1 VCLVYV
7 SPIWLTCFAVPPSV
21 YGMVKMH
28 KARVMKKLQ
37 KERDD
42 MLLQAGVDPAAE
54 PDVPSESLGAP
65 PPDGV

>member
-1 VCLVYV
+1 
-7 SPIWLTCFAVPPSV
+7 VPPSV

-42 MLLQAGVDPAAE
+42 MLLQAGLDPAAE
-54 PDVPSESLGAP
+54 PDMPSESLGAP